1 MKEILKRV
9 AAKGRFTA
17 RRLVGAE
24 STIPKGGVPV
34 SDLLPILYPGV
45 GDFALLEST
54 ARAVLGGRDGVETI
68 LDLRLILGSL
78 DRQSFPTPVRVRLPI
93 EQIEWHQ
100 EDSLRIPLDPQDGSV
115 APFIR
120 NGDFEPHVTA
130 ALRRLCRQGWNVMDV
145 GANVGYHTLQLAS
158 LVGPHGSV
166 VAVEANPD
174 NCLLIQRGLE
184 VNALNNVR
192 LLPIGLGR
200 EQGWSF
206 FTTHVGTNGG
216 LLSASAPESQRDSGT
231 IVPLMRIDDLLRAED
246 RLDLIKIDVEG
257 AEGLVIGG
265 ACEVITRNRPVVI
278 SEFSCEMLR
287 RVSQIEPLDYL
298 KFFGDLGYAINV
310 IDRTAPGNFVPFGS
324 AQELLDSW
332 TSDLQIEDIL
342 FLPN

>member
-1 MKEILKRV
+1 MREIVKRV
-9 AAKGRFTA
+9 ADKGRFTA

-24 STIPKGGVPV
+24 SATQERGVPV
-34 SDLLPILYPGV
+34 SELLPILYPGV
-45 GDFALLEST
+45 SDMTLVESA
-54 ARAVLGGRDGVETI
+54 ARAVLGGRDRVGSI

-78 DRQSFPTPVRVRLPI
+78 DRQSFPTAVRVRLPI

-100 EDSLRIPLDPQDGSV
+100 EGSLRIPLDPQDGSV

-130 ALRRLCRQGWNVMDV
+130 ILRRLCRQGWNVIDV

-158 LVGPHGSV
+158 LVGPDGSV
-166 VAVEANPD
+166 IAVEANPD
-174 NCLLIQRGLE
+174 NCLLIQRGVE

-192 LLPIGLGR
+192 LLPIGLGQ
-200 EQGWSF
+200 EQGWSY

-216 LLSASAPESQRDSGT
+216 LLSTSASEAQRDSGS
-231 IVPLMRIDDLLRAED
+231 IVPLMRLDDLLGPED
-246 RLDLIKIDVEG
+246 GLDLIKIDVEG

-265 ACEVITRNRPVVI
+265 ACEVITRSRPVVI

-287 RVSQIEPLDYL
+287 RVSEMDPLGYL
-298 KFFGDLGYAINV
+298 KFFADLGYAINV
-310 IDRTAPGNFVPFGS
+310 IDRTVPGNLIPFGS
-324 AQELLDSW
+324 AQELLDGW

-342 FLPN
+342 FVPN